1 MPPPNRADLA
11 LTPRDVRDVKF
22 DRPPIGRRGYHCDE
36 VDDFLDRV
44 EQALSGKLAMTAEE
58 VREARFN
65 KPPLFAG
72 RGYDEYQVDSFL
84 DLLEAQL
91 RAWPFRAP

>member
-1 MPPPNRADLA
+1 LA
-11 LTPRDVRDVKF
+11 LTPQDVRHVKF
-22 DRPPIGRRGYHCDE
+22 DRPPIGRRGYHCEE

-44 EQALSGKLAMTAEE
+44 EEVLAGKQAMTAQE
-58 VREARFN
+58 VSEVRFN

-72 RGYDEYQVDSFL
+72 RGYDEYQVDAFL

-91 RAWPFRAP
+91 RAWPYRSS